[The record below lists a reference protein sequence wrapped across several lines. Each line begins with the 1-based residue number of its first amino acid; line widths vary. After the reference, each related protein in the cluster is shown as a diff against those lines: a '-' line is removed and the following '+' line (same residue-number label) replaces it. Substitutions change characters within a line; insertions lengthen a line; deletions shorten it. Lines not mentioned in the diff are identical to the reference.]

1 MPTTFTQIG
10 SAVTVGS
17 GGAAD
22 ITFSSIPST
31 YTDLVLKL
39 SLRDASTAT
48 RSVARLTFN
57 GSSSGYSS
65 RAVFGYNG
73 TSTLSDVG
81 GSTYIDWTYTD
92 GNGATASTFANNE
105 IYIPNYAGSQYK
117 SVSIDFTAENN
128 SSSLNIL
135 GLAAGLWSNSAAITS
150 ITLTPSTPNF
160 LQYSTAYLYGVSN
173 A

>member
-1 MPTTFTQIG
+1 MPTYTLIS
-10 SAVTVGS
+10 SATAGV

-22 ITFSSIPST
+22 FFFSSIPAT

-39 SLRDASTAT
+39 SLRDANTGT
-48 RSVARLTFN
+48 RSIAKVQFN
-57 GSSSGYSS
+57 GSTTSYSS
-65 RAVFGYNG
+65 IAAYGFNG
-73 TSTLSDVG
+73 TSTGSAAG
-81 GSTYIDWTYTD
+81 GSTYIDWTYAV
-92 GNGATASTFANNE
+92 GNGATASTFSNNE
-105 IYIPNYAGSQYK
+105 IYIPNYAGSQNK
-117 SVSIDFTAENN
+117 SVLIDFTAENN

-150 ITLTPSTPNF
+150 ITLTPGTANF